1 MNKQLYCL
9 IILFVLCSS
18 VFAYSFGQNK
28 VNFAPQDFSTIQT
41 IHFDIYFPAGEDQFG
56 RIAALMA
63 EDIYYYIK
71 GTKVPIL
78 ARILLFFTVL
88 AKNFYP
94 PI

>member
-71 GTKVPIL
+71 AEFKVPIL
-78 ARILLFFTVL
+78 TRI
-88 AKNFYP
+88 